1 MGEHGSWE
9 SSVTSTPQAGLC
21 HGPMEL
27 SPRGFKVFSAVPLC
41 INCCL
46 MPTTL
51 CYTAS
56 PASQQEKGVHSTVV
70 VMCKWVSLACLSKVQ
85 FSILG
90 HHSPERWQGRVII
103 TGTVIEWQQ
112 WQSQQRTF
120 SLAPVMAHTCSIRWS
135 HLIVL
140 IAPSERC
147 KHLQFIDSAMEVL
160 EPARWN
166 LKSSES
172 FVDMWES
179 GLRSRKCCLPGL
191 APTSHYP
198 WPSLLCS
205 PSGEPQFL
213 HLKVGHFP

>member
-1 MGEHGSWE
+1 MGEHGGWE

-21 HGPMEL
+21 QGPMEL

-120 SLAPVMAHTCSIRWS
+120 SLAPVMARS
-135 HLIVL
+135 HMQHKMITFD
-140 IAPSERC
+140 C
-147 KHLQFIDSAMEVL
+147 FDSSVGKMQTSPVY
-160 EPARWN
+160 RFCN
-166 LKSSES
+166 G
-172 FVDMWES
+172 
-179 GLRSRKCCLPGL
+179 GLRASKVKFEVIRVICWHVGKWSKEQKILPSRSGPNFSQPLTLSSQFSFCGATVP
-191 APTSHYP
+191 
-198 WPSLLCS
+198 PS
-205 PSGEPQFL
+205 
-213 HLKVGHFP
+213 